1 MCVCFMSVRMCVCA
15 CVRACVCVFLFP
27 LYNFTLICQKH
38 DIFILKCMLISIYLF
53 ACLKIPTKAILNS

>member
-1 MCVCFMSVRMCVCA
+1 MCVCVFYECTYVCVCM
-15 CVRACVCVFLFP
+15 RACVCVFLFP